1 MRKTMRNIKNNE
13 TYLFKATEF
22 IEPLIVK
29 GNGCYVWD
37 TNGNKYLDLNSG
49 QFSATFG
56 HNYKPLNKIVSEQ
69 MKKIHHTNTMVL
81 TPEVYEA
88 AQKMASINSKDL
100 SKTIFLSTGAEANEC
115 AIRYAK
121 FISNKE
127 MVISLSK
134 GYHGLTHAL
143 QNLTMS
149 GEWAIPKVSTYR
161 NSITPD
167 LLYKEM
173 DISDD
178 EYIKFCLNNLKQLLE
193 ENKNKIAAIIME
205 LILGVGGMIIL
216 PKEYVKE
223 VRKLC
228 TENDIILIVDEC
240 QTGFGRTGH
249 WFAYQYYGII
259 PDIVVSAKS
268 MGAGLPVSAVTFKK
282 ELVEKIEGKITHFSS
297 HQNEPL
303 SARVV
308 SFVIDTIIE
317 NNILEKN
324 RVIGKYLL
332 DELMNISKK
341 TSLLINPRAV
351 GLMVA
356 FDLPIQ
362 MVEKTRRKI
371 TEDLIKLLLEKGVL
385 IQAIR
390 KGVTFRII
398 PSYIIE
404 KRDIDFFLKKLEESL
419 HELEKKY

>member
-1 MRKTMRNIKNNE
+1 MNNNKNNE
-13 TYLFKATEF
+13 CFVFKATKF
-22 IEPLIVK
+22 VEPVIAK

-37 TNGNKYLDLNSG
+37 TNEKKYLDLNSG

-81 TPEVYEA
+81 TLEVYDA
-88 AQKMASINSKDL
+88 AQKMASIQSKGL

-127 MVISLSK
+127 VVISLSK

-143 QNLTMS
+143 QNLTMD
-149 GEWAIPKVSTYR
+149 GEWARPKVPSYLR
-161 NSITPD
+161 ANTPD
-167 LLYKEM
+167 LLYKEVN
-173 DISDD
+173 ISD
-178 EYIKFCLNNLKQLLE
+178 EKYIKDSLENLKQIIN
-193 ENKNKIAAIIME
+193 ENQNKIAAVIIE

-216 PKEYVKE
+216 PKEYVE
-223 VRKLC
+223 EIRRIC
-228 TENDIILIVDEC
+228 TENDILLIVDEC
-240 QTGFGRTGH
+240 QTGFGRTGE
-249 WFAYQYYGII
+249 WFAYQYYNIV

-282 ELVEKIEGKITHFSS
+282 ELAEKIEGKIIHFSS
-297 HQNEPL
+297 HQNDPL
-303 SARVV
+303 AARVV
-308 SFVIDTIIE
+308 SFVIDTIKE

-324 RVIGKYLL
+324 KIKGKYLL
-332 DELMNISKK
+332 DGLIKISKK
-341 TSLLINPRAV
+341 TSILVNPRAV

-362 MVEKTRRKI
+362 IVEKSQRKI
-371 TEDLIKLLLEKGVL
+371 TNDLIELLLEKGII

-404 KRDIDFFLKKLEESL
+404 KKEINFFLKKLEETL
-419 HELEKKY
+419 YELEKNIIKFL